1 MKHMYMSRNF
11 KVLLCLIV
19 LFIVSLACAGSSNS
33 SPTRPTSTT
42 EENAWWA
49 CKLLIEKQL
58 KISPRDAQEYNPS
71 GVTPIDNDHYL
82 VAIYYAKYSDTYQCF
97 LRHDSDGNWN
107 LLELK
112 VLQ

>member
-1 MKHMYMSRNF
+1 MKYISTNF
-11 KVLLCLIV
+11 KIHLFLFVLLN
-19 LFIVSLACAGSSNS
+19 VSLSCGGSPNS
-33 SPTRPTSTT
+33 SPTTPTSTT
-42 EENAWWA
+42 EENAWSA
-49 CKLLIEKQL
+49 CKLLIEMQL

-97 LRHDSDGNWN
+97 LRHDSDGDWN